1 MTAPALVT
9 AASVREYMGLN
20 ASSSD
25 SRYSDSTIGSNIR
38 AAGAF
43 LERHTGRYIGDQTLT
58 LKFTTDGRAW
68 MPIPGLRTA
77 TSVTLSGSVLVADS
91 GYYLIPDNQQTGVYT
106 GIQFRPFI
114 TREASPWWLGHSDWF
129 DRGLDLR
136 NPMTG
141 RGDTTSIPNDLVIV
155 GSWGYT
161 DAIMPEDARQA
172 AKVLAGYYTKRP
184 DALLSGGVAT
194 DSGTFDLSQYPIEV
208 VDFCHN
214 YGSSSFVQGVG

>member
-58 LKFTTDGRAW
+58 LKFTTEQRAW
-68 MPIPGLRTA
+68 VPIPGLRTA
-77 TSVTLSGSVLVADS
+77 TSVTLNGTALVADS
-91 GYYLIPDNQQTGVYT
+91 GYYLIPDMQQTGVYT

-141 RGDTTSIPNDLVIV
+141 TGYTRSVPNDLVIA

-161 DAIMPEDARQA
+161 DAIMPEDARHA
-172 AKVLAGYYTKRP
+172 AKVLAGYITKRP

-208 VDFCHN
+208 SDFIHQ
-214 YGSSSFVQGVG
+214 YGASSFVQGVG